1 MEHVERY
8 PPRQSDRQRGHA
20 SGLSRFRTLLVGGLA
35 AIGAMSAAFS
45 ANAGPTDA
53 ELAKMKLQ
61 YQRPETVP
69 FPKDNPFSQAKV
81 DLGHKLFFDPRLSG
95 TSTMSCASCH
105 NPGLSWGD
113 GLATGVGSA
122 ANKLGRRSPT
132 ILNLAWAESLM
143 WDGRAGSLEEQATGP
158 IEAKVEMNQSMPRLL
173 TTLGDI
179 PGYRAAFQVA
189 FPGEPISAKTIAKAI
204 ATFERTVVSGQAP
217 FDRWIEGD
225 EKAID
230 DAAKRGFVTFN
241 TKANCSACHSG
252 WRFTDDSFH
261 DIGLT
266 DGDLG
271 KGKLVPGVEPLLHA
285 FKTPGLR
292 NIAGRAPYMH
302 NGSVTTMAT
311 VVRHY
316 SDGFVQRPSLSPEVY
331 KLKLTEN
338 EIHDLVAFL
347 KTLTSTDA
355 TIAVPVLPISE
366 VN

>member
-1 MEHVERY
+1 M
-8 PPRQSDRQRGHA
+8 
-20 SGLSRFRTLLVGGLA
+20 LTT
-35 AIGAMSAAFS
+35 AFS
-45 ANAGPTDA
+45 ASAGPTNT
-53 ELAKMKLQ
+53 EIAKMKQQ

-132 ILNLAWAESLM
+132 ILNLAWAEALM

-158 IEAKVEMNQSMPRLL
+158 IEASVEMNQSMPRLV

-179 PGYRAAFQVA
+179 PGYRVAFNFA
-189 FPGEPISAKTIAKAI
+189 FPGEPISGKTIAKAI
-204 ATFERTVVSGQAP
+204 ATFERTIVSGQAP

-261 DIGLT
+261 DIGLP

-271 KGKLVPGVEPLLHA
+271 KGKLVQGVEPLLHA

-302 NGSVTTMAT
+302 NGSVSTMSA
-311 VVRHY
+311 VIRHY
-316 SDGFVQRPSLSPEVY
+316 DDGFVQRPSLSAEVY
-331 KLKLTEN
+331 KLKLTDGEV
-338 EIHDLVAFL
+338 HDLVAFL
-347 KTLTSTDA
+347 KTLTSTDPA
-355 TIAVPVLPISE
+355 VAVPILPTME